1 MMSDRIPYLC
11 VPVKLGEEVRR
22 ILLLHEILDAEHRI
36 ISEDD
41 KIFFPLSEGYQFDE
55 VSSALGLIEYTT
67 GSREFPPSVNGPRTL
82 AESLREVLT
91 QTELEMLPRA
101 YDLIGDIAVL
111 EIPEALSAHKS
122 RIGAAFLDL
131 HPNFVTVLGKKG
143 AISGTIRVREYELL
157 AGENKTDTIHTEYGC
172 RIAVDLADAYFSP
185 RLLEEHNRVA
195 KQVQEGEEVVD
206 MFTGVGPFA
215 LHIARRIDARV
226 TAVDINPAAI
236 ELLKKSML
244 LNRLVGA
251 IVPMPSDIREFARTF
266 ESGAADRVIMNHPSG
281 ASDFIPEA
289 CYLLKRGGI
298 MHYYDFMGGADPEG
312 AVIEKLQGLVKLHG
326 RNASEIGTV
335 RRVRDSAPYEYQLV
349 VDATVD

>member
-11 VPVKLGEEVRR
+11 VPAKLGEEVRR
-22 ILLLHEILDAEHRI
+22 ILLLHEMLDSEHRI

-41 KIFFPLSEGYQFDE
+41 NIFFPLSESHQFE
-55 VSSALGLIEYTT
+55 ELSSALGPIEYAA
-67 GSREFPPSVNGPRTL
+67 GYREFPSSVNGPRTL
-82 AESLREVLT
+82 AESLRYALT
-91 QTELEMLPRA
+91 PSELELLPRA

-111 EIPEALSAHKS
+111 EVPEDLSAHKS
-122 RIGAAFLDL
+122 RIGEAFLAL

-143 AISGTIRVREYELL
+143 AISGTIRVREYDLL

-195 KQVQEGEEVVD
+195 QQVQEGEEVVD

-226 TAVDINPAAI
+226 TAVDINPTAI

-244 LNRLVGA
+244 LNRLVGS
-251 IVPMPSDIREFARTF
+251 IVPIPSDIREFARTF
-266 ESGAADRVIMNHPSG
+266 DSGAADRVIMNHPSG
-281 ASDFIPEA
+281 AADFIQEA
-289 CYLLKRGGI
+289 CHLLKREGI
-298 MHYYDFMGGADPEG
+298 MHYYDFMGGDDPEG
-312 AVIEKLQGLVKLHG
+312 AVVEKLRGLVKMHG
-326 RNASEIGTV
+326 RKAREIGTV

-349 VDATVD
+349 VDATID